1 MVTTS
6 PDVEHFGFSDQG
18 PWIVDRETNTWSP
31 GLTHLR
37 TAAQDSVPHLL
48 EPGRIPPLG
57 RLLAV
62 SARIGAALAV
72 WAVAEKR
79 QEQSPRR
86 RALSKRLRVQFAK
99 LGPTYIK
106 VGQIVSSGEGLFPEE
121 LVTEF
126 KQLRDR
132 VPAESFAH
140 VRSVVESELGHK
152 LEAVFATFDRE
163 PLAAA
168 SIAQVHAATL
178 RTGESVVVK
187 VQRPRVS
194 QLVRDDIRAMAW
206 LAPKLIGRIPVAALG
221 NPPAL
226 VELFAETIVEEL
238 DFRLEAENML
248 DVAAVLARTGQRAII
263 IPRPH
268 PQLVTRRVLVMER
281 LDGFAW
287 DDVGAMRNAGID
299 TEAVLH
305 AGLVGFMEGAMVHG
319 VFHGDLHGGNL
330 MVRPDGRTVLLD
342 FGITGRLTATERMAF
357 LFLLM
362 GATTGDVRSQLRAL
376 RDLGAFPP
384 DTNLD
389 EVFTDLGLDRPM
401 IDPTTLA
408 ADELLNELRDLTKKL
423 MGYGARVPKVLML
436 LVKNLMFLDGSIAT
450 LAPDLDIIGEL
461 ESVHTEIAARHGEQ
475 LAAEMGIEL
484 AQAVFDADAM
494 KISLGV
500 DPNVESLTYRDVQ
513 DRRVTIR
520 RNLEAH
526 RVRRN
531 RFGRSRFGR
540 NRSQP

>member
-1 MVTTS
+1 MVSTDSAGAANDT
-6 PDVEHFGFSDQG
+6 DHFGFSDEG
-18 PWIVDRETNTWSP
+18 LWSVDRDALVWDQ
-31 GLTHLR
+31 GLHHIR
-37 TAAQDSVPHLL
+37 NNARDSVPRLL
-48 EPGRIPPLG
+48 DARRLPPIG

-62 SARIGAALAV
+62 SSRIGWTLTM
-72 WAVAEKR
+72 WAVFERR

-86 RALSKRLRVQFAK
+86 RALSKRLQVQFAK

-121 LVTEF
+121 LVSEF
-126 KQLRDR
+126 KLLRDR

-140 VRSVVESELGHK
+140 VRNVVESELGDTI
-152 LEAVFATFDRE
+152 ETIFAFFDE
-163 PLAAA
+163 TPLAAA
-168 SIAQVHAATL
+168 SIAQVHVARL
-178 RTGESVVVK
+178 RTGEEVVVK
-187 VQRPRVS
+187 VQRPRVN

-248 DVAAVLARTGQRAII
+248 DVAAVLARTNQRAII

-268 PQLVTRRVLVMER
+268 PKYVTRRVLVMER

-287 DDVGAMRNAGID
+287 DDVASMREVGID
-299 TEAVLH
+299 TQAVLH

-342 FGITGRLTATERMAF
+342 FGITGRMTPVERMAF
-357 LFLLM
+357 LFLLV
-362 GATTGDVRSQLRAL
+362 GTTTGDVRSQLGAL
-376 RDLGAFPP
+376 RDLGAFPA
-384 DTNLD
+384 DTDLD

-401 IDPTTLA
+401 VDPTTLSP
-408 ADELLNELRDLTKKL
+408 DELLNELRELTKKL

-450 LAPDLDIIGEL
+450 LAPDVDIIGQL
-461 ESVHTEIAARHGEQ
+461 EAVHTEIALRHGET
-475 LAAEMGIEL
+475 LASEMGIDMTT
-484 AQAVFDADAM
+484 AVFDADAV
-494 KISLGV
+494 KISMGV
-500 DPNVESLTYRDVQ
+500 DPSVQSLTYRDMQ
-513 DRRVTIR
+513 ERRDTIR
-520 RNLEAH
+520 RNIEAK
-526 RVRRN
+526 RTRPKLSLRRK
-531 RFGRSRFGR
+531 SK
-540 NRSQP
+540 

>member
-1 MVTTS
+1 MVTPS

-18 PWIVDRETNTWSP
+18 PWIVDRATNTWRP

-37 TAAQDSVPHLL
+37 NAAHDSVPHLL

-72 WAVAEKR
+72 WAVVEKR

-140 VRSVVESELGHK
+140 VRAVVESELGHK
-152 LEAVFATFDRE
+152 LEDVFTTFDRE

-484 AQAVFDADAM
+484 AQAVFDPDAM

-526 RVRRN
+526 RVRGT
-531 RFGRSRFGR
+531 RFGRRRFGR
-540 NRSQP
+540 DRSQP